1 MRPVRHLSNMDV
13 IMKFLSKYLKVTSV
27 LFHIALLAS
36 LYWVIPYYKNV
47 QANFKIGINSSEYE
61 NTAIVKDITEI
72 SRNGLKYKGY
82 LVEMDGQN
90 LYVPSMGDNSIIV
103 GEEVQIMTMVNSFKD
118 LNTLFAIAIK
128 K

>member
-1 MRPVRHLSNMDV
+1 MDV
-13 IMKFLSKYLKVTSV
+13 IMKFLCKYLKVTSV

-118 LNTLFAIAIK
+118 LNTLFAIALK

>member
-1 MRPVRHLSNMDV
+1 
-13 IMKFLSKYLKVTSV
+13 MKFLSKYLKVTSV

-36 LYWVIPYYKNV
+36 LYWVLPYYKNI
-47 QANFKIGINSSEYE
+47 QEGFKTGINSSEYE

-72 SRNGLKYKGY
+72 SRGVLRYKGY

-90 LYVPSMGDNSIIV
+90 LYVTSMGDYSFIV
-103 GEEVQIMTMVNSFKD
+103 GEEVKIMTTVNSFNDKD
-118 LNTLFAIAIK
+118 RLMAVAVK